1 MADNVFDPSKLNLDL
16 DADKAKKDEI
26 IPELKEEETSVQE
39 KVEEVFIPET
49 PTKKD
54 TESDSLESFLSDLEQ
69 VTTNE
74 TKVEEEE
81 KDILSDISTI
91 ITDPSLQ
98 SEEQKAEIQAH
109 KEEEILDI
117 VPEKPTT
124 IFDMNV
130 NSIDDLIK
138 INLDK
143 GYDFFIVEPK
153 DDLVKVSF
161 RKDWLEKE
169 FKNIK
174 FPIYSN
180 LLIKAKTLAKAN
192 LEVSSI
198 EQKWE
203 ADYTVLWKALK
214 LTIKIVPSNAWEK
227 FFIKAILSENKAIK
241 AGAKKQSNISLGQA
255 ATFLWAI
262 FVIALILGSAFL
274 TFVIMNAH
282 TIDDVRFFRG
292 LGISL
297 WDINNFLQKLS
308 TIVFSILLFIETI
321 FLVIFIFKALITKK
335 EFKKLK
341 TKYTILAVF
350 FLIISFSTAS
360 AWMLVDKKIKSLP
373 NWQDEIYWDIQML
386 DNDKLLTWKFERD
399 ATIIQDSSNLIG
411 PVTIK
416 YDLSRF
422 GKKQMDAWFRITKFI
437 WDFGNGDTSESL
449 NSEFIKTFDKT
460 GIYNVKLTAEGTDLN
475 WEVKQV
481 PVQNI
486 PAVNITS
493 TVNITENTMPNW
505 GKTVVF
511 DASALKDLGEL
522 QWYMEDDLSKP
533 IFTWPV
539 FRPAKVFF
547 DRALVG
553 LYIKREGKTDTNL
566 DKVFLV
572 TWDNA
577 SGIQGQIKYEQSLDN
592 DLKFNFSVT
601 DPKSDF
607 GNGFIKQFKWEIGA
621 DIITK
626 DADLNDLSKSSEIQY
641 TFKDYWDQDVK
652 VSLIDSAGKIKQITQ
667 KITLAKKVKML
678 NKLAITNS
686 DGDKVDYDYT
696 DLNNEY
702 TIKSLGTPTTL
713 TIDASAVKTEQSIYI
728 LKDVNWDTN
737 WDGKVDKTGKSIDFD
752 INTPWII
759 NMSVEYTFFRINKK
773 TDEMKVK
780 EMINIEAVEKDENL
794 SLKVDQDSEYAPTK
808 VSFDASSSKVKWED
822 IVKFA
827 YDYGDGTPVDVRD
840 AINPGHIYTK
850 DWDYTVKLTVT
861 TATWKQYSIE
871 KKVIIKPSQK
881 TAKID
886 VSLKETTTFQTI
898 SFESKNSIGQVS
910 TYSWDFGDWEISSD
924 ANPSHAYKKAGT
936 YKVKLTLDFADNN
949 EMTDET
955 EITITN

>member
-16 DADKAKKDEI
+16 DADKLEKEEI
-26 IPELKEEETSVQE
+26 IPEVKAEEFSIPEKEEEISISEIIPQKEE
-39 KVEEVFIPET
+39 K
-49 PTKKD
+49 
-54 TESDSLESFLSDLEQ
+54 SDSLESFLSDLEE
-69 VTTNE
+69 VSA
-74 TKVEEEE
+74 KPEEILEE
-81 KDILSDISTI
+81 GKDVLSDISTI

-109 KEEEILDI
+109 KEEEILEI
-117 VPEKPTT
+117 IPEKPTT

-138 INLDK
+138 VSLEK
-143 GYDFFIVEPK
+143 SYDFFIVEPK
-153 DDLVKVSF
+153 DDLVRVSF
-161 RKDWLEKE
+161 RKEGVEKE

-174 FPIYSN
+174 FPVYSN

-192 LEVSSI
+192 LEVSNI
-198 EQKWE
+198 EQKGE
-203 ADYTVLWKALK
+203 ADYAVLGKSLK
-214 LTIKIVPSNAWEK
+214 LTIKIVPSNAGEK

-241 AGAKKQSNISLGQA
+241 AGAKKQSNISIGQA
-255 ATFLWAI
+255 ATFLGAI

-282 TIDDVRFFRG
+282 TVDDVRFFRG

-297 WDINNFLQKLS
+297 GDINNFLQKLS

-341 TKYTILAVF
+341 TKYTILAAF

-373 NWQDEIYWDIQML
+373 NWQDEIYGDIQMM
-386 DNDKLLTWKFERD
+386 DNDKLLTGKFDRD

-422 GKKQMDAWFRITKFI
+422 GKKQMDAGFKITKFI

-449 NSEFIKTFDKT
+449 NSEFIKTFDKS

-475 WEVKQV
+475 GEVKQV

-493 TVNITENTMPNW
+493 TVNITENTMPNG

-511 DASALKDLGEL
+511 DASSLKDLGEL
-522 QWYMEDDLSKP
+522 QWYTEDDLSKP
-533 IFTWPV
+533 IFTGPV

-547 DRALVG
+547 DQALVG

-572 TWDNA
+572 TGDNA
-577 SGIQGQIKYEQSLDN
+577 SGLQGQIKYEQSLDN

-641 TFKDYWDQDVK
+641 TFKDYGDQDVK

-667 KITLAKKVKML
+667 KITLAKKVKMR
-678 NKLAITNS
+678 NKLVITNS

-713 TIDASAVKTEQSIYI
+713 TLDASTVKTEQSIYI

-737 WDGKVDKTGKSIDFD
+737 GDGKVDKTGKSIDFD
-752 INTPWII
+752 INTPGVT

-780 EMINIEAVEKDENL
+780 EMINIESVEKDENL
-794 SLKVDQDSEYAPTK
+794 SLKVDQDSEYAPSK
-808 VSFDASSSKVKWED
+808 VSFDASASKVKGED

-827 YDYGDGTPVDVRD
+827 YDYGDGTPVDIRD

-850 DWDYTVKLTVT
+850 DGDYTVKLTVT
-861 TATWKQYSIE
+861 TATGKQYNIE

-898 SFESKNSIGQVS
+898 SFESKNSVGQVS
-910 TYSWDFGDWEISSD
+910 TYSWDFGDGEISSD
-924 ANPSHAYKKAGT
+924 ANPSHAYKKPGT

>member
-16 DADKAKKDEI
+16 DADKLEKEEI
-26 IPELKEEETSVQE
+26 IPEVKAEEFSIPEKEEEISISEIIPQKEE
-39 KVEEVFIPET
+39 K
-49 PTKKD
+49 
-54 TESDSLESFLSDLEQ
+54 SDSLESFLSDLEE
-69 VTTNE
+69 VSA
-74 TKVEEEE
+74 KPEEILEE
-81 KDILSDISTI
+81 GKDVLSDISTI

-109 KEEEILDI
+109 KEEEILEI
-117 VPEKPTT
+117 IPEKPTT

-138 INLDK
+138 VSLEK
-143 GYDFFIVEPK
+143 SYDFFIVEPK
-153 DDLVKVSF
+153 DDLVRVSF
-161 RKDWLEKE
+161 RKEGVEKE

-174 FPIYSN
+174 FPVYSN

-192 LEVSSI
+192 LEVSNI

-203 ADYTVLWKALK
+203 ADYAVLWKSLK

-241 AGAKKQSNISLGQA
+241 AGAKKQSNISIGQA

-282 TIDDVRFFRG
+282 TVDDVRFFRG

-341 TKYTILAVF
+341 TKYTILAAF

-373 NWQDEIYWDIQML
+373 NWQDEIYWDIQMM
-386 DNDKLLTWKFERD
+386 DNDKLLTWKFDRD
-399 ATIIQDSSNLIG
+399 ATIIQDSSNLIW

-422 GKKQMDAWFRITKFI
+422 GKKQMDAWFKITKFI

-449 NSEFIKTFDKT
+449 NSEFIKTFDKS

-475 WEVKQV
+475 GEVKQV

-505 GKTVVF
+505 WKTVVF
-511 DASALKDLGEL
+511 DASSLKDLGEL
-522 QWYMEDDLSKP
+522 QWYTEDDLSKP
-533 IFTWPV
+533 IFTGPV

-547 DRALVG
+547 DQALVW

-577 SGIQGQIKYEQSLDN
+577 SGLQWQIKYEQSLDN

-607 GNGFIKQFKWEIGA
+607 GNWFIKQFKWEIWA

-667 KITLAKKVKML
+667 KITLAKKVKMR
-678 NKLAITNS
+678 NKLVITNS
-686 DGDKVDYDYT
+686 DWDKVDYDYT

-702 TIKSLGTPTTL
+702 TIKSLWTPTTL
-713 TIDASAVKTEQSIYI
+713 TLDASTVKTEQSIYI

-752 INTPWII
+752 INTPWVT

-780 EMINIEAVEKDENL
+780 EMINIESVEKDENL
-794 SLKVDQDSEYAPTK
+794 SLKVDQDSEYAPSK
-808 VSFDASSSKVKWED
+808 VSFDASASKVKWED

-827 YDYGDGTPVDVRD
+827 YDYGDGTPVDIRD

-861 TATWKQYSIE
+861 TATGKQYNIE

-898 SFESKNSIGQVS
+898 SFESKNSVGQVS
-910 TYSWDFGDWEISSD
+910 TYSWDFGDGEISSD
-924 ANPSHAYKKAGT
+924 ANPSHAYKKPWT